1 MSWDLQHLTKLG
13 DNQSIWTLIDDV
25 FINRINNLLRQV
37 PPEETAELVASFDQN
52 LRKTICDMVGV
63 EKISDRS

>member
-1 MSWDLQHLTKLG
+1 MSRDLQHLIKLG
-13 DNQSIWTLIDDV
+13 YNQSIWTLINDV

-37 PPEETAELVASFDQN
+37 PQEETAELVASFDQD
-52 LRKTICDMVGV
+52 LCKTICVMVGV